1 MARAKSKPI
10 SPDNPQERIEEHPA
24 FLLGKHPT
32 EDSFLASYGQQ
43 FVMLAAPPGTG
54 KGVGAVIPNLLSYPD
69 SMVVNDPKFENWEI
83 TSGFRA
89 SAGHKVYRF
98 SPERLETH
106 RWNPLSAINRDPL
119 YRLGEIRTIA
129 RVLFVSD
136 NPKNQEWYNKAGNV
150 FTAVLLYLME
160 TPHMPFTLPQAYE
173 IGSLGTGMGTWAQQ
187 IIELRS
193 TGPNALSF
201 EALRELN
208 GVFEASKNKSSGWS
222 TTVDIVRDVLS
233 VYAEKTVAWAVS
245 GDDIDLSKAR
255 EEKMT
260 AYFSVTE
267 GSLKK
272 YGPLMN
278 LFFTQAIRLNS
289 KVIPEQGGHCAD
301 GTLRYKYQL
310 ALLMDEL
317 AIMGRIEI
325 LETAPALTRGAGL
338 RFFFIFQGKDQL
350 RAIYGEEAANGIMKA
365 IHNEIV
371 FAPGDIKLAEE
382 YSRRLG
388 NTTVRVHNQSLNR
401 QKHQVGAQGQTDSY
415 SEQPRPLMLPQ
426 DINELPYDKQLIF
439 VQGTKTTPALKILA
453 RKIFYY
459 EEEVFRSRENL
470 PPPPLPVGDAS
481 KIDALTVPVR
491 TVEAKVAVAD
501 TKPMQ
506 AEQRQRWNPRDTNAQ
521 AIEVAQ
527 AATDKAQP
535 VEVEPDPEPESVQAH
550 DTHETM

>member
-1 MARAKSKPI
+1 MAKAKSQPI

-32 EDSFLASYGQQ
+32 KDVFLASYGQQ

-106 RWNPLSAINRDPL
+106 RWNTLSAISRDPL

-150 FTAVLLYLME
+150 FTAILLYLME
-160 TPHMPFTLPQAYE
+160 TPEMPFTLPQTYE
-173 IGSLGTGMGTWAQQ
+173 IGSLGTGIGTWAQQ

-193 TGPNALSF
+193 IGPNALSF
-201 EALRELN
+201 ETLRELN
-208 GVFEASKNKSSGWS
+208 GVYEASKNKSSGWS
-222 TTVDIVRDVLS
+222 TTVDILRDVLS

-245 GDDIDLSKAR
+245 GDDIDFAKMR
-255 EEKMT
+255 EEKT
-260 AYFSVTE
+260 TVYFSVTE
-267 GSLKK
+267 GNLKK

-289 KVIPEQGGHCAD
+289 KVIPEQGGHCPD

-310 ALLMDEL
+310 GLLMDEL

-415 SEQPRPLMLPQ
+415 SEQPRALMLPQ
-426 DINELPYDKQLIF
+426 EVNELPYDKQLIF
-439 VQGTKTTPALKILA
+439 IQGTKTTPPLKILA
-453 RKIFYY
+453 RKIFFY
-459 EEEVFRSRENL
+459 EEEVFKARANL

-491 TVEAKVAVAD
+491 TIEAKVAVAD
-501 TKPMQ
+501 AKPMQ
-506 AEQRQRWNPRDTNAQ
+506 AEQRQRWNPKEKAANAVP
-521 AIEVAQ
+521 AKPDA
-527 AATDKAQP
+527 AQP
-535 VEVEPDPEPESVQAH
+535 VDEPDPEPTPVQAD
-550 DTHETM
+550 DTLETM

>member
-10 SPDNPQERIEEHPA
+10 SPSNPQKRIDEHPA

-106 RWNPLSAINRDPL
+106 RWNTLSAISRDPL

-150 FTAVLLYLME
+150 FTAILLYLME
-160 TPHMPFTLPQAYE
+160 TPEMPVTLPQTYE
-173 IGSLGTGMGTWAQQ
+173 IGSLGTGIGTWAQQ
-187 IIELRS
+187 SIELRS

-201 EALRELN
+201 ETLRELN
-208 GVFEASKNKSSGWS
+208 GVYEASKNKSSGWS
-222 TTVDIVRDVLS
+222 TTVDILRDVLS

-245 GDDIDLSKAR
+245 GDDIDFAKMR
-255 EEKMT
+255 EEKT
-260 AYFSVTE
+260 TVYFSVTE
-267 GSLKK
+267 GNLKK

-289 KVIPEQGGHCAD
+289 KGIPEQGGPCPD

-310 ALLMDEL
+310 GLLLDAL
-317 AIMGRIEI
+317 AIMGRIESM
-325 LETAPALTRGAGL
+325 ETAPALTRGAGL
-338 RFFFIFQGKDQL
+338 RFFLIFQGKDQI
-350 RAIYGEEAANGIMKA
+350 RDIYGENAANGIMKA

-388 NTTVRVHNQSLNR
+388 NKTVRVHNQSLNR

-415 SEQPRPLMLPQ
+415 SEQPRALMLPQ
-426 DINELPYDKQLIF
+426 EVNELPYDKQLIF
-439 VQGTKTTPALKILA
+439 IQGTKTTPPLKILA
-453 RKIFYY
+453 RKIFFY
-459 EEEVFRSRENL
+459 EEEVFKARANM

-506 AEQRQRWNPRDTNAQ
+506 AEQRQRWNPKDKAS
-521 AIEVAQ
+521 EVAQ
-527 AATDKAQP
+527 AEADKAQP
-535 VEVEPDPEPESVQAH
+535 VEVEPDPEPVQAD
-550 DTHETM
+550 DTSESM

>member
-10 SPDNPQERIEEHPA
+10 SPTNPQKRIDEHPA

-150 FTAVLLYLME
+150 FTAVLLFLME
-160 TPHMPFTLPQAYE
+160 TPDMPFTLPQAYE

-193 TGPNALSF
+193 TGPNALTV
-201 EALRELN
+201 ETLRELN
-208 GVFEASKNKSSGWS
+208 GVLEASKNKSSGWS

-350 RAIYGEEAANGIMKA
+350 RAIYGEEAANAIMKA

-401 QKHQVGAQGQTDSY
+401 QKHEVGARGQTDSY

-459 EEEVFRSRENL
+459 EEEVFKSREKL

-491 TVEAKVAVAD
+491 TVEARVAVAD

-506 AEQRQRWNPRDTNAQ
+506 AEQRQRWNPKETASKPVQ
-521 AIEVAQ
+521 VEA
-527 AATDKAQP
+527 DKALP
-535 VEVEPDPEPESVQAH
+535 PEVEPDPEPMQAH
-550 DTHETM
+550 DTR

>member
-10 SPDNPQERIEEHPA
+10 SPTNPQKRIDEHPA

-89 SAGHKVYRF
+89 AAGHKVYRF

-150 FTAVLLYLME
+150 FTAVLLFLME
-160 TPHMPFTLPQAYE
+160 TPEMPFTLPQAYE

-350 RAIYGEEAANGIMKA
+350 RAIYGEEAANAIMKA

-459 EEEVFRSRENL
+459 EEEVFRSREKL

-506 AEQRQRWNPRDTNAQ
+506 AEQRQRWNPRDIKASAT
-521 AIEVAQ
+521 EVAQ
-527 AATDKAQP
+527 AEADKAQP
-535 VEVEPDPEPESVQAH
+535 VEVEPDPEPVQAD
-550 DTHETM
+550 DTSETM

>member
-1 MARAKSKPI
+1 
-10 SPDNPQERIEEHPA
+10 
-24 FLLGKHPT
+24 
-32 EDSFLASYGQQ
+32 
-43 FVMLAAPPGTG
+43 
-54 KGVGAVIPNLLSYPD
+54 
-69 SMVVNDPKFENWEI
+69 MVVNDPKFENWEI

-160 TPHMPFTLPQAYE
+160 TPDMPFTLPQAYE

-350 RAIYGEEAANGIMKA
+350 RAIYGEEAANAIMKA

-459 EEEVFRSRENL
+459 EEEVFRSREKL

>member
-10 SPDNPQERIEEHPA
+10 SPSNPQERIEEHPA

-32 EDSFLASYGQQ
+32 KDVFLASYGQQ
-43 FVMLAAPPGTG
+43 FVMLAAPPGSM
-54 KGVGAVIPNLLSYPD
+54 KGVSAVIPNLLSYPD
-69 SMVVNDPKFENWEI
+69 SMVVNDPKFENWDI

-89 SAGHKVYRF
+89 SAGHKVFRF

-106 RWNPLSAINRDPL
+106 RWNPVSAINRDPL
-119 YRLGEIRTIA
+119 YRLGDIRTLA

-150 FTAVLLYLME
+150 FTSILLYLME
-160 TPHMPFTLPQAYE
+160 TPEMPCTLPQAYE
-173 IGSLGTGMGTWAQQ
+173 IGSLGTGIGTWAQQ

-193 TGPNALSF
+193 IGPNALSF
-201 EALRELN
+201 ETLRELN

-245 GDDIDLSKAR
+245 GDDIDFAKMR
-255 EEKMT
+255 EEKT
-260 AYFSVTE
+260 TVYFSVTE
-267 GSLKK
+267 GNLKK

-289 KVIPEQGGHCAD
+289 KVLPEQGGHCAD

-310 ALLMDEL
+310 ALMMDEF
-317 AIMGRIEI
+317 AIMGRMEI
-325 LETAPALTRGAGL
+325 METAPALTRGAGL
-338 RFFFIFQGKDQL
+338 RFFLIFQGKDQI
-350 RAIYGEEAANGIMKA
+350 RAVYGEEAANGIMKA

-371 FAPGDIKLAEE
+371 FAPGDIELAKE
-382 YSRRLG
+382 YSKRLG
-388 NTTVRVHNQSLNR
+388 DTTVRVHNQSLNR
-401 QKHQVGAQGQTDSY
+401 QKHEIGARGQTDSY

-426 DINELPYDKQLIF
+426 EVNELPFDKQLIF
-439 VQGTKTTPALKILA
+439 VQGNRQTEPMKILA
-453 RKIFYY
+453 RKIIYF
-459 EEEVFRSRENL
+459 EEEVFKARQKMT
-470 PPPPLPVGDAS
+470 PPPLPVGDAT

-491 TVEAKVAVAD
+491 TIEAKVAVAD

-506 AEQRQRWNPRDTNAQ
+506 AEQRQRWNPRDTKAS
-521 AIEVAQ
+521 ATEVAH
-527 AATDKAQP
+527 AEADKAQP
-535 VEVEPDPEPESVQAH
+535 VEVEPDPEPVQAD
-550 DTHETM
+550 DTSEPM

>member
-1 MARAKSKPI
+1 MI
-10 SPDNPQERIEEHPA
+10 
-24 FLLGKHPT
+24 
-32 EDSFLASYGQQ
+32 
-43 FVMLAAPPGTG
+43 
-54 KGVGAVIPNLLSYPD
+54 AVQ
-69 SMVVNDPKFENWEI
+69 
-83 TSGFRA
+83 G
-89 SAGHKVYRF
+89 
-98 SPERLETH
+98 ERLETH

-150 FTAVLLYLME
+150 FTAMLLYLME
-160 TPHMPFTLPQAYE
+160 TPDMPFTLPQAYE

-426 DINELPYDKQLIF
+426 EVNELPYDKQLIF
-439 VQGTKTTPALKILA
+439 VQGTQTTPALKILA
-453 RKIFYY
+453 RKIYYY
-459 EEEVFRSRENL
+459 EEEVFKSREKL

-491 TVEAKVAVAD
+491 TIESKVAVAD

-506 AEQRQRWNPRDTNAQ
+506 AEQRQRWNPKEKAANAVP
-521 AIEVAQ
+521 AKPDA
-527 AATDKAQP
+527 AQP
-535 VEVEPDPEPESVQAH
+535 VDEPDPEPTPVQAD
-550 DTHETM
+550 DTLETM

>member
-1 MARAKSKPI
+1 MARAKSKPKPI
-10 SPDNPQERIEEHPA
+10 SPTNPQKRIDEHPA

-106 RWNPLSAINRDPL
+106 RWNTLSAISRDPL

-150 FTAVLLYLME
+150 FTAILLYLME
-160 TPHMPFTLPQAYE
+160 TPEMPVTLPQTYE
-173 IGSLGTGMGTWAQQ
+173 IGSLGTGIGTWAQQ

-193 TGPNALSF
+193 IGPNALSF
-201 EALRELN
+201 ETLRELN
-208 GVFEASKNKSSGWS
+208 GVYEASKNKSSGWS
-222 TTVDIVRDVLS
+222 TTVDILRDVLS

-245 GDDIDLSKAR
+245 GDDIGFAKMR
-255 EEKMT
+255 EEKT
-260 AYFSVTE
+260 TVYFSVTE
-267 GSLKK
+267 GNLKK

-289 KVIPEQGGHCAD
+289 KVIPEQGGHCPD

-310 ALLMDEL
+310 GLLMDEL
-317 AIMGRIEI
+317 AIMGRIESM
-325 LETAPALTRGAGL
+325 ETAPALTRGAGL
-338 RFFFIFQGKDQL
+338 RFFLIFQGKDQI
-350 RAIYGEEAANGIMKA
+350 RDIYGENAANGIMKA

-388 NTTVRVHNQSLNR
+388 NKTVRVHNQSLNR

-415 SEQPRPLMLPQ
+415 SEQPRALMLPQ
-426 DINELPYDKQLIF
+426 EVNELPYDKQLIF
-439 VQGTKTTPALKILA
+439 IQGTKTTPPLKILA
-453 RKIFYY
+453 RKIFFY
-459 EEEVFRSRENL
+459 EEEVFKARANM

-491 TVEAKVAVAD
+491 TIEAKVAVAD
-501 TKPMQ
+501 AKPMQ
-506 AEQRQRWNPRDTNAQ
+506 AEQRQRWNPKDKAS
-521 AIEVAQ
+521 EVAQ
-527 AATDKAQP
+527 AEADKAQP
-535 VEVEPDPEPESVQAH
+535 VEVEPDPEPVQAD
-550 DTHETM
+550 DTSESM

>member
-1 MARAKSKPI
+1 MAKAKSQPI

-32 EDSFLASYGQQ
+32 KDVFLASYGQQ

-106 RWNPLSAINRDPL
+106 RWNTLSAISRDPL

-150 FTAVLLYLME
+150 FTAILLYLME
-160 TPHMPFTLPQAYE
+160 TPEMPFTLPQTYE
-173 IGSLGTGMGTWAQQ
+173 IGSLGTGIGTWAQQ

-193 TGPNALSF
+193 IGPNALSF
-201 EALRELN
+201 ETLRELN
-208 GVFEASKNKSSGWS
+208 GVYEASKNKSSGWS
-222 TTVDIVRDVLS
+222 TTVDILRDVLS

-245 GDDIDLSKAR
+245 GDDIDFAKMR
-255 EEKMT
+255 EEKT
-260 AYFSVTE
+260 TVYFSVTE
-267 GSLKK
+267 GNLKK

-289 KVIPEQGGHCAD
+289 KVIPEQGGHCPD

-310 ALLMDEL
+310 GLLMDEL
-317 AIMGRIEI
+317 AIMGRIESM
-325 LETAPALTRGAGL
+325 ETAPALTRGAGL
-338 RFFFIFQGKDQL
+338 RFFLIFQGKDQI
-350 RAIYGEEAANGIMKA
+350 RDIYGENAANGIMKA

-415 SEQPRPLMLPQ
+415 SEQPRALMLPQ
-426 DINELPYDKQLIF
+426 EVNELPYDKQLIF
-439 VQGTKTTPALKILA
+439 IQGTKTTPPLKILA
-453 RKIFYY
+453 RKIFFY
-459 EEEVFRSRENL
+459 EEEVFKARANL

-491 TVEAKVAVAD
+491 TIEAKVAVAD
-501 TKPMQ
+501 AKPMQ
-506 AEQRQRWNPRDTNAQ
+506 AEQRQRWNPKEKAANAVP
-521 AIEVAQ
+521 AKPDA
-527 AATDKAQP
+527 AQP
-535 VEVEPDPEPESVQAH
+535 VDEPDPEPTPVQAD
-550 DTHETM
+550 DTLETM